1 MVVGHYQPLADDGTR
16 TFPHLPIASPV
27 CTVRPNLPSAVDS
40 EDKDKQAYLRPERR
54 FSRPGDSLVFG
65 LWENRSPRSFGN
77 RARVM
82 SRRGRSAFFSV
93 T

>member
-16 TFPHLPIASPV
+16 TLQLKASV

-54 FSRPGDSLVFG
+54 FSRAGDSLVFG
-65 LWENRSPRSFGN
+65 LWENFPP
-77 RARVM
+77 
-82 SRRGRSAFFSV
+82 
-93 T
+93 

>member
-1 MVVGHYQPLADDGTR
+1 MVVGHYQPLADDGTH
-16 TFPHLPIASPV
+16 TFQLDAPV

-65 LWENRSPRSFGN
+65 LWENRSPE
-77 RARVM
+77 A
-82 SRRGRSAFFSV
+82 SATRPRHVADAGVAPCSV